1 MAEFESA
8 VNGAVNG
15 ASKVASNIGTTM
27 QSAVKTASDAVQS
40 AVKSTTAAVGKLKF
54 QHVLIGIVIALVILS
69 LFSRIKESFEDIRR
83 VDSYLPNYV
92 VEVQRRCLPGER
104 EDGRY
109 CIKEGCPK
117 GMERGEGSGSKMCY
131 PKCLDGYDSN
141 GMSRCYKQCPPGFKQ
156 DKTTCTNP
164 GHKFK
169 KDAVPCKGCLG
180 PPPVTD
186 ADAVL
191 QAHLPYTFGLPE
203 PPSAPV
209 IMTPASEAYPATVT
223 AHHHSN
229 LPRHIHPI
237 DEWWGA
243 IVQQPPIIAKLFPT
257 EGVEYFEGDAAKQ
270 DPVAKVTV
278 NLNEPRIDDPEL
290 PCPRGYTLS
299 GDMCHENCPPHYRD
313 TMDEYCVKP
322 GYTIDRDSYDR
333 GPGVPYVTQRL
344 KYEHLYHT

>member
-1 MAEFESA
+1 MAEFEGA
-8 VNGAVNG
+8 MNGAVNG
-15 ASKVASNIGTTM
+15 ASRVMSDFGSTM
-27 QSAVKTASDAVQS
+27 QDTIKSVTSGLQTAIRGVSSASKGVK
-40 AVKSTTAAVGKLKF
+40 F
-54 QHVLIGIVIALVILS
+54 EYILIGMLIGLVVLS
-69 LFSRIKESFEDIRR
+69 LLSRVKEAFEDIRR

-104 EDGRY
+104 EEGRY

-117 GMERGEGSGSKMCY
+117 GMQRGEGSGSHLCY
-131 PKCLDGYDSN
+131 PKCIDGYDNN
-141 GMSRCYKQCPPGFKQ
+141 GMSRCYKKCPPGFKQ

-169 KDAVPCKGCLG
+169 KDEVPCKGCLG
-180 PPPVTD
+180 PPPTTDAD

-191 QAHLPYTFGLPE
+191 QAQLPYMIE

-209 IMTPASEAYPATVT
+209 IMTPASESYPATVV

-237 DEWWGA
+237 YAAGGIVDE
-243 IVQQPPIIAKLFPT
+243 PPIIAKLFPT
-257 EGVEYFEGDAAKQ
+257 DSMEYFEDKAAQ
-270 DPVAKVTV
+270 VDPVTKVTV
-278 NLNEPRIDDPEL
+278 NLSAPRIDDPEL

-299 GDMCHENCPPHYRD
+299 GDVCYENCPPHYRD
-313 TMDEYCVKP
+313 TMDGYCAKP

-333 GPGVPYVTQRL
+333 GPGVPYITKRL